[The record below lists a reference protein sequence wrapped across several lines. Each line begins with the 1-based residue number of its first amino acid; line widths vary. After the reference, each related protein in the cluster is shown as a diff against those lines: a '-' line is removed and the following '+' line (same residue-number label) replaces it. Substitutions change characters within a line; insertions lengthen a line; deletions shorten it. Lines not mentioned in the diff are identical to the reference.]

1 MGQPTGA
8 PPAQAVEE
16 RIQNVIKRADERVK
30 QSLKM
35 RDDALQTVEVLKQEA
50 DAAKKAA
57 AERVEQSPKLRIIFC

>member
-1 MGQPTGA
+1 M
-8 PPAQAVEE
+8 
-16 RIQNVIKRADERVK
+16 IKRADERVK